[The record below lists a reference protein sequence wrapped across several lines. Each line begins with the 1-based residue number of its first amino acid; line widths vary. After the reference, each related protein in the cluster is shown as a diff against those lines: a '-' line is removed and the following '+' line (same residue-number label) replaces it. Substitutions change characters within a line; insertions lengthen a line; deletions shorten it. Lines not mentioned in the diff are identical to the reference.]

1 MLQCFRI
8 TIPSY
13 AFQNLFVVPDG
24 RAFLDIFNEEVRIF
38 KERVGH
44 LTPEE
49 LLYYED
55 DEGEEDFAIE

>member
-1 MLQCFRI
+1 M
-8 TIPSY
+8 PE
-13 AFQNLFVVPDG
+13 G

-38 KERVGH
+38 KEKVGP

-55 DEGEEDFAIE
+55 DEGEEFA